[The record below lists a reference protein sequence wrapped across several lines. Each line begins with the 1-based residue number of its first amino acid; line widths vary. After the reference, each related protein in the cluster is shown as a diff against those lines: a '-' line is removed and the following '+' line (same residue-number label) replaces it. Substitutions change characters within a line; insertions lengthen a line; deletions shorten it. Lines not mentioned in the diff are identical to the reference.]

1 MDNIQSTQTT
11 NFQTP
16 IEIALGVDE
25 DGMTTASKLYAFLE
39 LSQSNYS
46 KWCKTNITENEFAE
60 ENVDFIRFVIKYES
74 GVGIKEREDYRLTAH
89 FAKKLSVKGNS
100 AKAEEAREYFTRL
113 EEKAKQHV
121 IDRTQLSPQTQ
132 LMLTMSEA
140 IARTELEQKRQSEQL
155 NRLENNQKA
164 LTDTFQSTPDS
175 ESFQQWANKCLSKIA
190 ESPKFDKQEGRQK
203 NYVYA
208 KNESYARLKRKWNCN
223 LDDRVARAKG
233 RAMENNPGITKAQ
246 LNAINKL
253 TIISNDKS
261 LRPVYETVIKEM
273 MIAYCVEVA

>member
-1 MDNIQSTQTT
+1 MENIVPTS
-11 NFQTP
+11 FQTP

-25 DGMTTASKLYAFLE
+25 NGMTTAKKLYAFLE
-39 LSQSNYS
+39 LEPKNYS
-46 KWCKTNITENEFAE
+46 RWCRTNIVENEFAE
-60 ENVDFIRFVIKYES
+60 ENVDYWAFVINE
-74 GVGIKEREDYRLTAH
+74 ERNFNPNPTTDYKLTAH

-273 MIAYCVEVA
+273 MIAYCVK